1 MWASPSGVAGVER
14 GRFGIFSLL
23 FLFLFCDDVG
33 TLQGHVS
40 QSWEEKREVKAWLVG
55 NLILSLT

>member
-1 MWASPSGVAGVER
+1 MWASHSGVAGAEG

-33 TLQGHVS
+33 DSPGTPVTEL
-40 QSWEEKREVKAWLVG
+40 
-55 NLILSLT
+55 

>member
-1 MWASPSGVAGVER
+1 MWASHSGVAGAEGGGLV
-14 GRFGIFSLL
+14 

-40 QSWEEKREVKAWLVG
+40 QSWKQKKGEGMAGGKFDSVPDVIRQD
-55 NLILSLT
+55 